1 MELAVYLSLLSHLIV
16 SSLLALAWAYAYTAV
31 AEAAALVGAT
41 CLVAQEIVLFLL
53 NTFLRWLF
61 DDIILNLINII
72 II

>member
-1 MELAVYLSLLSHLIV
+1 LAF
-16 SSLLALAWAYAYTAV
+16 AYDYACTAV
-31 AEAAALVGAT
+31 AWEAAWVGAA
-41 CLVAQEIVLFLL
+41 CLVAHEIVLFLL